1 MAKARPTDL
10 DSDHDDNHR
19 VLPMNLPMMCST
31 TGRRRGE
38 RAIYSETAAMAVM
51 VIDGASGNK
60 ANPPAA
66 VRRSMHTCKLEKPW
80 PAPANGSSRTR
91 KAKSTGMH
99 PLAADRSLA
108 RYEKRVQQT
117 GRRWLALPVTVPVKS
132 CHVGKVRAHS
142 SPLSPLFSCYSRS
155 EKMPFFSRK
164 DARLTDGP
172 PSGVEW
178 RMCTAVR
185 AARTSRR
192 SGRQELEQHV
202 SAGEGAARQ
211 TRGTVRSSR
220 RGRPRAGGLRVR
232 RHTKG
237 LLERQ
242 FKETR
247 NRGPD
252 TALGPSRQGG

>member
-1 MAKARPTDL
+1 MVPVGTRRT
-10 DSDHDDNHR
+10 
-19 VLPMNLPMMCST
+19 
-31 TGRRRGE
+31 RRR
-38 RAIYSETAAMAVM
+38 R
-51 VIDGASGNK
+51 SGD
-60 ANPPAA
+60 
-66 VRRSMHTCKLEKPW
+66 RCT
-80 PAPANGSSRTR
+80 PANL
-91 KAKSTGMH
+91 KSPGRHRQMAARGLGRQNQLECTT
-99 PLAADRSLA
+99 LAAGGSLA
-108 RYEKRVQQT
+108 RYGKRVQQT
-117 GRRWLALPVTVPVKS
+117 GRRWLALPVTVKS

-178 RMCTAVR
+178 RLCTAVR